1 MRPLTAKIIDRTVML
16 AATCIL
22 VANQYS
28 VPSANFWDEFLG
40 GRGYLVGAMVIVI
53 ATFGALTPTQ
63 IWSERSQVGRRT
75 AVRHQILSHFGRLLE
90 IASRVDPKPSASDL
104 GLHVWRVAWSLHRPR
119 RRLVRIAT
127 YRLGS
132 APATR
137 AFEPGKGVGV
147 VGLCWKRNEEVAI
160 DVESLARHLT
170 SPTTYREFITANG
183 ADCVMNLTWSE
194 FIRVRHRGAVFAS
207 PIRDGRGRFIGCVS
221 VDASRG
227 FDLLAGDDLWH
238 EVNSVCLRLADDG
251 LQYL

>member
-16 AATCIL
+16 AATCVLI
-22 VANQYS
+22 AEQYS
-28 VPSANFWDEFLG
+28 APSAGFWDGFEG
-40 GRGYLVGAMVIVI
+40 SRGYLVATMVIVI

-63 IWSERSQVGRRT
+63 VWSERSQMGRRT
-75 AVRHQILSHFGRLLE
+75 AVRHQVLSHFGRLLE
-90 IASRVDPKPSASDL
+90 IVSLVEPKLSASDL
-104 GLHVWRVAWSLHRPR
+104 GLHVWRVTWSIRAPH

-160 DVESLARHLT
+160 NVEDLARRLT
-170 SPTTYREFITANG
+170 SPTSYHEFVITNG
-183 ADCVMNLTWSE
+183 PDCVMNMTWSE
-194 FIRVRHRGAVFAS
+194 FLRVRHRGAVFAS
-207 PIRDGRGRFIGCVS
+207 PIRDGKGKFIGCVS

-227 FDLLAGDDLWH
+227 FDFLAGDALWH
-238 EVNSVCLRLADDG
+238 EVNSLCLRLADDG
-251 LQYL
+251 LLYI